1 MSEIAGGD
9 RVYRVAVLGC
19 RGRGTAAARAYH
31 QHPRSRVVGLCDLL
45 PERLDQL
52 GDELGVLARYD
63 DFVKMIEQEA
73 PDIVAIATGTEF
85 HYPLAMG
92 VLEHG
97 VNIDVEKPLCQSLDE
112 ADRVIDKAKQM
123 GGRIAVHH
131 QGRTGGAMRAVKAA
145 IEDGHIGEPRFL
157 LGSGKGYYAGYG
169 LMNIGTHMVNNMI
182 GLAGHVRCVSATALT
197 SGRPVTPHDVI
208 AAANGMGCIVGEH
221 ITANLAFDGNVTGV
235 LLQHRMPK
243 VDSTA
248 YCLQVYGTEGRLFW
262 RSSGA
267 WYLSVPHEV
276 PAGDEAEWQ
285 RLDDIVPEH
294 YDTSG
299 AAAEADY
306 SYADE
311 YVRALDEGR
320 DHLCSGAEG
329 RHVMEV
335 LMAIFEAGAR
345 RRQVNL
351 PQADR
356 RHPLVVWREAAGLGA
371 PAEMPRPY
379 HEWLEAEDRRLAG

>member
-1 MSEIAGGD
+1 MSE
-9 RVYRVAVLGC
+9 RVYRVAILGC

-31 QHPRSRVVGLCDLL
+31 QHPRSQVVGLCDLL

-52 GDELGVLARYD
+52 GDELGVLPRYD
-63 DFVKMIEQEA
+63 DYVKMIEQEA
-73 PDIVAIATGTEF
+73 PDIVAIPTGTEF
-85 HYPLAMG
+85 HYPLIMG
-92 VLEHG
+92 ALEHG
-97 VNIDVEKPLCQSLDE
+97 VNIDVEKPLCQTLDE
-112 ADRVIDKAKQM
+112 ADRVIDKAQGK
-123 GGRIAVHH
+123 GVCIAVHH
-131 QGRTGGAMRAVKAA
+131 QGRTGGAMRAMKAA

-182 GLAGHVRCVSATALT
+182 GLAGHVRSVAATALT
-197 SGRPVTPHDVI
+197 AGRCVTPEDVI
-208 AAANGMGCIVGEH
+208 PAANGMGWIVGEH
-221 ITANLAFDGNVTGV
+221 LTATLTFDGNVTGA

-248 YCLQVYGTEGRLFW
+248 YCLEVYGTEGRLFW

-267 WYLSVPHEV
+267 WYLPVPHEV
-276 PAGDEAEWQ
+276 PADDEAAWQ

-306 SYADE
+306 SFADE
-311 YVRALDEGR
+311 YVNALDEGR

-335 LMAIFEAGAR
+335 LMAIFEAGAY
-345 RRQVNL
+345 RRQVDL

-356 RHPLVVWREAAGLGA
+356 RHPLMVWREAAGLGV

-379 HEWLEAEDRRLAG
+379 HEWLEAEDRRLGV